1 MGSGKNFSGGPDHK
15 TPSFW
20 GTGGGTTIRASYAFG
35 PTAFSPQAT
44 AVENQTMYGTQYL
57 LRVDEG
63 IAFAGPQ
70 SRTNRNGPSNLGEES
85 VIKRTQKRKKE
96 IENYLS
102 QLTSKDTEHIMADIE
117 GAAMRQPSPNRD
129 DELDYA

>member
-1 MGSGKNFSGGPDHK
+1 MF
-15 TPSFW
+15 
-20 GTGGGTTIRASYAFG
+20 
-35 PTAFSPQAT
+35 
-44 AVENQTMYGTQYL
+44 GTQYL

-63 IAFAGPQ
+63 IALAGPQ

-96 IENYLS
+96 IESYLT

-117 GAAMRQPSPNRD
+117 GAAMRLPSPNRD